1 MKRLWLACAS
11 MLVVLMIGG
20 CAHTG
25 WPWIKRPGTAQEQQR
40 RAQKYDPYP
49 ASSSIGGGPPMEG
62 TRPRD
67 YDRPYTETQRDY
79 FQRVNPSWGA
89 EGRPQEVGR

>member
-1 MKRLWLACAS
+1 VKRLWLACIS
-11 MLVVLMIGG
+11 ILVVWGISG
-20 CAHTG
+20 CAQAR
-25 WPWIKRPGTAQEQQR
+25 WPWFHRPGTSQEQQR

-49 ASSSIGGGPPMEG
+49 ATTAVGGPPMEG
-62 TRPRD
+62 VRPRD

-79 FQRVNPSWGA
+79 FDRVNPGWGV